1 MNLINTLI
9 RRLEQRLIGKL
20 ERYVDSGQ
28 RAQSGNGSA
37 GWAAAALVG
46 ILSIGGMS
54 MSAGV
59 RADDGAYTE
68 AQAKNGERVYAE
80 HCAGCHGLKLEGKG
94 NIPALSG
101 RDFLQRCDDN
111 GHTVDDIL
119 FIMRSFMPYNEPGKL
134 SKQQYAEIMAY
145 LLKANGLAA
154 GTKVLSATAQA
165 NIALTSKP

>member
-1 MNLINTLI
+1 MNLIDTLI

-46 ILSIGGMS
+46 MLSIGGMS
-54 MSAGV
+54 ATA

-68 AQAKNGERVYAE
+68 AQARNGERVYAE
-80 HCAGCHGLKLEGKG
+80 HCAGCHGVKLEGKG
-94 NIPALSG
+94 TIPALSG
-101 RDFLQRCDDN
+101 SDFIQRCDDN
-111 GHTVDDIL
+111 GHSVDDIL

-134 SKQQYAEIMAY
+134 SKQQYADIMAY
-145 LLKANGLAA
+145 LLKVNGFAA
-154 GTKVLSATAQA
+154 GTQVLSARAQT
-165 NIALTSKP
+165 NLALSTKR